1 MNTTSL
7 RSAAA
12 TLLLA
17 LCIATA
23 ARADAPRE
31 TGLDRLMGGAY
42 CADCTATECAQV
54 ELTVANELLDAQLRQ
69 AASALRIDPNGD
81 LALGSLYAAQA
92 AWERYRDLQCTLLVM
107 HEAPDTEEQ
116 DALRGRCRLEFTIER
131 ILDLAEMQEKLE
143 ASGSRLVQFY

>member
-7 RSAAA
+7 LRVAG

-17 LCIATA
+17 SCIATA
-23 ARADAPRE
+23 AHADAPLDS
-31 TGLDRLMGGAY
+31 GLDRLMGGTY

-69 AASALRIDPNGD
+69 AAGGLRIGADGD
-81 LALGSLYAAQA
+81 RAVESLYAAQA

-107 HEAPDTEEQ
+107 HEAQDTEEQ
-116 DALRGRCRLEFTIER
+116 DALRGRCRLGFTVER
-131 ILDLAEMQEKLE
+131 ILDLAEMQERIE
-143 ASGSRLVQFY
+143 ASVQRLVQLY